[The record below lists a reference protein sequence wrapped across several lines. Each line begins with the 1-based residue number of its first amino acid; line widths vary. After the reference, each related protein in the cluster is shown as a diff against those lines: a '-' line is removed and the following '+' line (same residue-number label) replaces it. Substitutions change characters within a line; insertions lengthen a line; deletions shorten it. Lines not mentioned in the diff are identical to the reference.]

1 MEPSPHSMT
10 APVLSPRSLI
20 GPVSIAVMTED
31 EAILRVEAMI
41 DANGERIVAFCNAHS
56 VNLAR
61 RNGRLR
67 DAFDRAL
74 VLNDGIGVDLA
85 RKWLEGAPFPA
96 NLAGTDFLT
105 RLLRDHRTPLALY
118 LLGSKPGVGSLT
130 TVGLATIA
138 PQHRVVGIQD
148 GYFPDTQSD
157 AVVADIIRCKPDIVL
172 VGMGQPRQEIW
183 AARHAAQTGALVI
196 CVGAYLDFVAGVFPR
211 APTLLRKLRAE
222 WLYRLMLEPRRL
234 FSRYVIGNPKFLL
247 GILNDRRRQKS
258 R

>member
-1 MEPSPHSMT
+1 MDPSPHSMT
-10 APVLSPRSLI
+10 VSVPPPVSLI

-31 EAILRVEAMI
+31 EAVWRVNAMI
-41 DANGERIVAFCNAHS
+41 DADGERIVAFCNAHS

-61 RNGRLR
+61 KNAELRN
-67 DAFDRAL
+67 AFDRAL

-85 RKWLEGAPFPA
+85 RKWLEGAAFPA

-118 LLGSKPGVGSLT
+118 LLGSKPGVGSST
-130 TVGLATIA
+130 AVGLATIA

-148 GYFPDTQSD
+148 GYFTESQSD
-157 AVVADIIRCKPDIVL
+157 AVMADIIRCKPDIVL

-211 APTLLRKLRAE
+211 APALLRALRAE
-222 WLYRLMLEPRRL
+222 WLYRLLLEPRRL

-247 GILNDRRRQKS
+247 GILHDRRQRKS